1 MSTTTAPLFP
11 TLRSRRWQGFGL
23 ALLAV
28 LIVSLLAFVI
38 IQPIKVLPRI
48 RLAPGFALR
57 AADGSLLT
65 NESLRGRFV
74 LYSFTYVGC
83 QAHTCPETDAIMA
96 AVQDHLRQGR
106 LGETPV
112 SLVTIVLDPEN
123 ATAPALRAYAE
134 RVGADPTVWR
144 FVTGDPTTLKTVV
157 GAGFEVFYEPQ
168 ADGSYALSPA
178 MFLVDG
184 WGIVRAAYRPV
195 IHPPSADRILQHLQ
209 VLEREVRNSRGIAR
223 LGYEAA
229 HLFLCYAP

>member
-11 TLRSRRWQGFGL
+11 TWKLRRWQGFLL

-28 LIVSLLAFVI
+28 LLAALLTFVI
-38 IQPIKVLPRI
+38 VQPIKVLPRI

-57 AADGSLLT
+57 TADGSLLT

-83 QAHTCPETDAIMA
+83 AVHTCPETDAIMR
-96 AVQDHLRQGR
+96 AVQTSLREGR
-106 LGETPV
+106 IGEVPV

-123 ATAPALRAYAE
+123 ATPTALRAYAD
-134 RVGADPTVWR
+134 RVGADPAVWQ
-144 FVTGDPTTLKTVV
+144 FATGDPTILKTIV

-168 ADGSYALSPA
+168 ADGSYALTPA

-195 IHPPSADRILQHLQ
+195 INPPAADRILQHLQ
-209 VLEREVRNSRGIAR
+209 VLEREVRNSRGVAR

>member
-11 TLRSRRWQGFGL
+11 TLRLRRWQGVLL

-28 LIVSLLAFVI
+28 VLAALLVFVI
-38 IQPIKVLPRI
+38 VQPIKVLPRI

-57 AADGSLLT
+57 TADGSLLT

-83 QAHTCPETDAIMA
+83 QAHTCPETDAIMR
-96 AVQDHLRQGR
+96 AVQSHLRQGR
-106 LGETPV
+106 IGEVPV

-123 ATAPALRAYAE
+123 ATAAALQAYAG
-134 RVGADPTVWR
+134 RVGADPAIWH

-157 GAGFEVFYEPQ
+157 GAGFEVFYEAQ
-168 ADGSYALSPA
+168 ADGSYVFSPA

-195 IHPPSADRILQHLQ
+195 IHPPSADRILQHLN

>member
-1 MSTTTAPLFP
+1 MGATTAPLFP
-11 TLRSRRWQGFGL
+11 SLRLRRWQGFLLAIL
-23 ALLAV
+23 ALWFGA
-28 LIVSLLAFVI
+28 LLLFVI
-38 IQPIKVLPRI
+38 VQPIKVLPRI

-57 AADGSLLT
+57 TADGSLLT
-65 NESLRGRFV
+65 SESLRGRFV
-74 LYSFTYVGC
+74 LYSFTYAGC
-83 QAHTCPETDAIMA
+83 QAHTCPDTDAIMGT
-96 AVQDHLRQGR
+96 VQARLPAGR
-106 LGETPV
+106 IGEVPL

-123 ATAPALRAYAE
+123 ATPPALRAYAD
-134 RVGADPTVWR
+134 RVGADPAVWH

-184 WGIVRAAYRPV
+184 WGVIRAVYRPV
-195 IHPPSADRILQHLQ
+195 IHPPAADRILQHLQ
-209 VLEREVRNSRGIAR
+209 VLEREVRNSRGVAR